1 MLAFIMVM
9 KMIIK
14 MGRTGMLIIIKMEN
28 QEIST
33 TNQLGNLT

>member
-14 MGRTGMLIIIKMEN
+14 MGRMGMLIIIKMEN